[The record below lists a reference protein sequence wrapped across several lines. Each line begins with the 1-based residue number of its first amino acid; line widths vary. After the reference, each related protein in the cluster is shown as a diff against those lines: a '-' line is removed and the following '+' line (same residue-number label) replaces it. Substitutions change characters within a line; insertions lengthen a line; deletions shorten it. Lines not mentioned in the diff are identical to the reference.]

1 MSAVIVLRSL
11 GGVGGGMLISG
22 KCSVMIIVKGLSAAV
37 LRYSH
42 RAKHPN
48 AACMNA
54 WATVRTALCLQLT
67 ASESTLDSIGNTTH

>member
-54 WATVRTALCLQLT
+54 
-67 ASESTLDSIGNTTH
+67 